1 MQEREPDRESDNL
14 VGSSGVVLIADD
26 DEPIAQALAYI
37 VEECGCLPL
46 VASHGR
52 QALELARTYHPALII
67 TDLMMPHM
75 TGAELVSA
83 LRADA
88 EAGGYRP
95 SAIVL
100 MSAAGAEYM
109 NSLGADAVLPKPFD
123 LTEVEAL
130 IERFLPQAQREP

>member
-1 MQEREPDRESDNL
+1 MQDREPDRESDGL

-37 VEECGCLPL
+37 VEECGGVPL

-52 QALELARTYHPALII
+52 QALELALTYRPALII
-67 TDLMMPHM
+67 TDLMMPQM
-75 TGAELVSA
+75 TGVELLAA

-88 EAGGYRP
+88 EVGGYRP
-95 SAIVL
+95 PVVVL
-100 MSAAGAEYM
+100 MSAAGIQHVK
-109 NSLGADAVLPKPFD
+109 SLGADAVLAKPFD

-130 IERFLPQAQREP
+130 IERFLPEAQRDP